1 LALAAIPDA
10 READRMLVVTGN
22 TAKLIRL
29 GQTAQHEFGSAVLN
43 AGVFAKVANTLLRSE
58 FMTGTIT

>member
-1 LALAAIPDA
+1 
-10 READRMLVVTGN
+10 MLVVTGN